1 MMPELLA
8 FWEQVLTLV
17 FTRNVCQ
24 YDYKN
29 YPIRFIGSVAYSYS
43 EILREVARDFGV
55 ELDIIEETP
64 MDGLIEFHSM
74 NIEEP

>member
-1 MMPELLA
+1 MEYVYELLVNNLKN
-8 FWEQVLTLV
+8 F
-17 FTRNVCQ
+17 FIRSVCQ

>member
-1 MMPELLA
+1 MTIKIIL
-8 FWEQVLTLV
+8 FVL
-17 FTRNVCQ
+17 
-24 YDYKN
+24 
-29 YPIRFIGSVAYSYS
+29 SVQLPNSYS

>member
-1 MMPELLA
+1 M
-8 FWEQVLTLV
+8 T
-17 FTRNVCQ
+17 
-24 YDYKN
+24 KN